1 MASDGPA
8 APPGAL
14 SGAAKSRDDSFVHLH
29 VHTEYSML
37 DGAARLKDLFAGC
50 ERLGMPAI
58 AMTDHGNLYGAFDF
72 AGKAAKAGIKPII
85 GTEAYIAPGS
95 RFDKKLPD
103 GGNAKTDKY
112 SHMTLWAT
120 DQGGYENLI
129 KLSSL
134 ASLEGYYYKPR
145 MDRELLSR
153 YTGGIIGT
161 TGCPGGEVS
170 QALER
175 GNYALAKATAGEYAE
190 IFGKG
195 NFFVELMQH
204 GIDIEKRT
212 FPQLVQIAKELDL
225 PLVATNDLHYTEQA
239 DSTAHEVLLCVQT
252 GATLADPTRFKFEAN
267 EFYLKSPAEM
277 RALFSELPEAC
288 DNTLLIAE
296 RIEPPSFAPKQL
308 LPQFPCPEGETEESW
323 FRKEVAAGVAWRYNG
338 APSERVQQQVDYEVG
353 VILQMGFPAYFLVVA
368 DLVRY
373 AKTAG
378 IRVGPGRG
386 SAAGCMIAY
395 VLGITELDPILHG
408 LIFERFLNPDRVS
421 MPDIDMDFD
430 ERRRTDMIRYATERY
445 GDDKVAQIITYGTIK
460 AKAAIKDS
468 SRVLGYPY
476 AMGDR
481 ITKAFPAAIMGR
493 EASLADCF
501 DPSSSRYPE
510 AGELR
515 AMVAAEPDVAR
526 VMETARGLEGL
537 KRQVGVHA
545 AGVVMCR
552 DPLTDHVPVWRRD
565 ADGAIITQF
574 DMGAV
579 ESLGLLKMDFLG
591 LRNLTVLDDCL
602 LHIESNRGET
612 IVLEELTL
620 DDPEAYALLARGD
633 TLGVFQLDG
642 GPMRALLRS
651 MRPTSFDDISA
662 VIALYR
668 PGPMGANA
676 HNDYADR
683 KNGRKPVEPI
693 HPELAEALSDIL
705 DETHGLIVYQEQVM
719 AIAQRV
725 AGYTLGAADLLRRA
739 MGKKKREILDK
750 EYVPFSGGMKER
762 GYGDAAIKTLWDILV
777 PFSDYAFNK
786 AHSAG
791 YGLVSYWT
799 AFLKAN
805 YPAEYMAALL
815 TSVRDDKDK
824 TAVYLQECR
833 RMGLKV
839 LPPDVND
846 SDRDFTPRG
855 TDIRF
860 GLGAIRNVG
869 ANVVDSLVRS
879 RKAKGRFGDF
889 ADFLRKVEPVV
900 CNKRTV
906 ESLIK
911 AGAFDSLGHPR
922 RGLVQVHADLI
933 DAAVQIKRD
942 EAAGQFSLFGGMAD
956 DDPGAGALGD
966 AALETAVPNGE
977 WDKKL
982 LLAYE
987 REMLGLYVSDHP
999 LLGVEH
1005 ILTAGSDATIADLSE
1020 SCDDGNIV
1028 TVGGIVASITR
1039 KVTKT
1044 GNPWAVIQLED
1055 LDGGVETLFFPQT
1068 YSQVSHQLIEDEVVL
1083 VRARVDKRED
1093 VPRLIAMDLT
1103 VPDLT
1108 QGPRGPL
1115 TVSLQ
1120 ANRCVPDLVARLKS
1134 VLSTHPGTTEV
1145 RLQLLSAARITTLKL
1160 DDGLRVNATTSLVA
1174 DLKELL
1180 GAGCVSG

>member
-1 MASDGPA
+1 
-8 APPGAL
+8 
-14 SGAAKSRDDSFVHLH
+14 
-29 VHTEYSML
+29 
-37 DGAARLKDLFAGC
+37 
-50 ERLGMPAI
+50 
-58 AMTDHGNLYGAFDF
+58 
-72 AGKAAKAGIKPII
+72 
-85 GTEAYIAPGS
+85 
-95 RFDKKLPD
+95 
-103 GGNAKTDKY
+103 
-112 SHMTLWAT
+112 
-120 DQGGYENLI
+120 
-129 KLSSL
+129 
-134 ASLEGYYYKPR
+134 
-145 MDRELLSR
+145 
-153 YTGGIIGT
+153 
-161 TGCPGGEVS
+161 
-170 QALER
+170 
-175 GNYALAKATAGEYAE
+175 
-190 IFGKG
+190 
-195 NFFVELMQH
+195 
-204 GIDIEKRT
+204 
-212 FPQLVQIAKELDL
+212 
-225 PLVATNDLHYTEQA
+225 
-239 DSTAHEVLLCVQT
+239 
-252 GATLADPTRFKFEAN
+252 
-267 EFYLKSPAEM
+267 
-277 RALFSELPEAC
+277 
-288 DNTLLIAE
+288 
-296 RIEPPSFAPKQL
+296 
-308 LPQFPCPEGETEESW
+308 
-323 FRKEVAAGVAWRYNG
+323 
-338 APSERVQQQVDYEVG
+338 
-353 VILQMGFPAYFLVVA
+353 
-368 DLVRY
+368 
-373 AKTAG
+373 
-378 IRVGPGRG
+378 
-386 SAAGCMIAY
+386 
-395 VLGITELDPILHG
+395 VLGITELDPLQFG
-408 LIFERFLNPDRVS
+408 LIFERFLNPDRIS

-476 AMGDR
+476 AMGDK
-481 ITKAFPAAIMGR
+481 ITKAFPPAVMGR
-493 EASLADCF
+493 EMALADCF
-501 DPSSSRYPE
+501 DPSAKRYNE

-515 AMVAAEPDVAR
+515 AMAAAEPDVAK
-526 VMETARGLEGL
+526 VLETARGLEGL

-602 LHIESNRGET
+602 AHIEANRGET
-612 IVLEELTL
+612 LVLEELTL
-620 DDPEAYALLARGD
+620 DDPEAYALLGRGD
-633 TLGVFQLDG
+633 SLGVFQLDG
-642 GPMRALLRS
+642 GPMRSLLRS
-651 MRPTSFDDISA
+651 MKPTSFDDISA
-662 VIALYR
+662 LIALYR

-693 HPELAEALSDIL
+693 HPELAEALADIL

-750 EYVPFSGGMKER
+750 EYIPFSDGMKAQ
-762 GYGDAAIKTLWDILV
+762 GFSDAAIKTLWDILV

-799 AFLKAN
+799 AYLKAN
-805 YPAEYMAALL
+805 FPAEYMAALL

-824 TAVYLQECR
+824 TAIYLQECR

-869 ANVVDSLVRS
+869 ANVVDSLVAT
-879 RKAKGRFGDF
+879 RKAKGRFADF
-889 ADFLRKVEPVV
+889 ADFLRKVEPVA

-922 RGLVQVHADLI
+922 RGLVQIHAEVI
-933 DAAVQIKRD
+933 DACLEVKRA
-942 EAAGQFSLFGGMAD
+942 EAAGQFSLFGGLGI
-956 DDPGAGALGD
+956 DDPEIGADAD
-966 AALETAVPNGE
+966 AALETTIPSGE

-1005 ILTAGSDATIADLSE
+1005 IIANGSDATVADLAE
-1020 SCDDGNIV
+1020 SCDDGQIV

-1044 GNPWAVIQLED
+1044 GSPWAVVQLED

-1068 YSQVSHQLIEDEVVL
+1068 YSAVSHQLIEDEVVL
-1083 VRARVDKRED
+1083 VKGRVDKRED
-1093 VPRLIAMDLT
+1093 VPRLIAMELT
-1103 VPDLT
+1103 VPDLS

-1115 TVSLQ
+1115 TVSLA
-1120 ANRCVPDLVARLKS
+1120 ANRCVPDLVSRLKS

-1145 RLQLLSAARITTLKL
+1145 RLQLLGPARVTTLKL
-1160 DDGLRVNATTSLVA
+1160 DDGLRVNVTISLVA